1 MVIDIRR
8 CGMGAFTSC
17 RQRGAGRTATGV
29 PARARPLRIGF
40 VHGVEGSVTSES
52 RYQGYVQALDSRGI
66 ELSPE
71 LVAYGGFAYD
81 GGAEAARRLLSIDNR
96 PTAVFA
102 ANDQMAL
109 GVINAAA
116 ELGLAV
122 PDDVSVI
129 GVDDIEASSLV
140 APGLTTLRQPT
151 WEMGACAVQ
160 TLVGVLKASEGQ
172 GEGGAAESQAVGK
185 VFQAELVVR
194 GSCVARR

>member
-1 MVIDIRR
+1 M
-8 CGMGAFTSC
+8 
-17 RQRGAGRTATGV
+17 
-29 PARARPLRIGF
+29 
-40 VHGVEGSVTSES
+40 EGSVTSES
-52 RYQGYVQALDSRGI
+52 RYQGYVQALSSHGV
-66 ELSPE
+66 ELSPD

-81 GGAEAARRLLSIDNR
+81 GGAEAARRLLSMPDR
-96 PTAVFA
+96 PTAIFA

-109 GVINAAA
+109 GVISAAM

-151 WEMGACAVQ
+151 WEMGACAVH
-160 TLVGVLKASEGQ
+160 TLVGILKAAEEQ
-172 GEGGAAESQAVGK
+172 GESEAADSQAISK

-194 GSCVARR
+194 GSCVARRHGQ